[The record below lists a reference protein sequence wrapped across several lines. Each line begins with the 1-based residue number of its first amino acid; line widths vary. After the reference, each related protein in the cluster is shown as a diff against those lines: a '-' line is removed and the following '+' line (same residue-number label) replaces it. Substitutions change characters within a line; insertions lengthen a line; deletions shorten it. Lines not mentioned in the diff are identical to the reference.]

1 MNPDGNHMTTRR
13 AWLIVALL
21 CVFMFITFADRAML
35 GLAGTQIADELG
47 LSPFMYGVV
56 ASSFYL
62 LLSVSAIAVGFLA
75 TRVDARRIVFVL
87 ALVWTVAQLSAGL
100 LPGLAVLVA
109 SRILLGSGE
118 GPAYPLAAHLTH
130 CWFPNR
136 TRHLPTSLLAMSASL
151 GGIVA
156 VPVITVII
164 VYFGWRSGFV
174 ALGVASLAWSGLWLQ
189 WGTGRQGTQPYPP
202 EPARRSDARRIPYRK
217 IFTTPTWLAT
227 TAAAFTGLW
236 CVSLLVTWVPTY
248 LEKVGHYSATRAGLL
263 YALPWLAAGIWMPLS
278 SAICRSLAAR
288 GWALAQA
295 RLTVIAGG
303 LIAASVCTLAMTRL
317 HSGPAQVAML
327 TLAAMGYS
335 NVAAIFPVICAE
347 LVPPGQ
353 RSAVLGTTTGL
364 ANLGALLAP
373 AVMGW
378 IVQAGDTVAA
388 GLTNGFA
395 VTAVLLVAGGLVAA
409 RWIRPER
416 DRGRLAWELLVPD
429 SRRSRARTRVR

>member
-1 MNPDGNHMTTRR
+1 MTNRR

-21 CVFMFITFADRAML
+21 CVFMFINFADKAML
-35 GLAGTQIADELG
+35 GLAGTRIADELG
-47 LSPFMYGVV
+47 LSPFTYGVV

-62 LLSVSAIAVGFLA
+62 LFSVSAIAVGFLA

-109 SRILLGSGE
+109 SRILLGSSE
-118 GPAYPLAAHLTH
+118 GPVYPLAAHLTH
-130 CWFPNR
+130 RWFPNR
-136 TRHLPTSLLAMSASL
+136 TRHLPTSLLAMSAAL

-156 VPVITVII
+156 APVITVII

-174 ALGVASLAWSGLWLQ
+174 ALGAVSLVWSGLWLQ
-189 WGTGRQGTQPYPP
+189 WGIGPQGLQPDRP
-202 EPARRSDARRIPYRK
+202 EPARPSDAWRIPYRK

-248 LEKVGHYSATRAGLL
+248 LEKVGHYSAPRAGLL

-278 SAICRSLAAR
+278 SAICRRLAAR
-288 GWALAQA
+288 GWTLAQA
-295 RLTVIAGG
+295 RLALIAGG

-335 NVAAIFPVICAE
+335 NVTAIFPVICAE

-353 RSAVLGTTTGL
+353 RPAVLGTTTGL
-364 ANLGALLAP
+364 ANVGALLAP
-373 AVMGW
+373 AVMGR

-395 VTAVLLVAGGLVAA
+395 VTAVILVAGGLVAA
-409 RWIRPER
+409 RWIRPAR
-416 DRGRLAWELLVPD
+416 DRRRLAWESPAPAEWSA
-429 SRRSRARTRVR
+429 SRPRARVH